1 MGMADEEKKSN
12 WKIWIYLT
20 PVYII
25 IAIPLLMWIK
35 KINSS
40 DVGLSKE
47 EYNVFNASEGEVKKR
62 QQQQNYDPGLTD
74 IGYTVRYRSG
84 DAPEGSL
91 SGDGP
96 SKEETEQVRAA
107 AEARQKQAA
116 GGKQGYNQKPAAQAA
131 LESSDTKAK
140 EQMGLGNQKGYLTYA
155 VGKTMDNPKAV
166 GALMNNSWV
175 VKGFMGRSTVKG
187 ALGSPE
193 GLSNYLKNTNAVN
206 NFLGNSVVQ
215 AAMKNPAV
223 VNAFASSAMAGAI
236 LSSPGVQ
243 GLMQNPQ
250 ALIEMANTNPQV
262 MALLSNPN
270 VMAALM
276 NNPQTAGLAAGLGGG
291 MGGGFA
297 PK

>member
-1 MGMADEEKKSN
+1 MADEENKFN
-12 WKIWIYLT
+12 WKIWVYLT

-25 IAIPLLMWIK
+25 IAVPLLMWIN
-35 KINSS
+35 KINSG

-62 QQQQNYDPGLTD
+62 QQQKNYDPGLTD

-84 DAPEGSL
+84 DAAEGSL

-96 SKEETEQVRAA
+96 SKEAEERVREAA
-107 AEARQKQAA
+107 AARQQAA
-116 GGKQGYNQKPAAQAA
+116 GGKQGYNAKPAAQTA
-131 LESSDTKAK
+131 LESSDTRVK

-155 VGKTMDNPKAV
+155 VGKTMNNPKAV
-166 GALMNNSWV
+166 AALMNNSWV

-193 GLSNYLKNTNAVN
+193 GLNNYLKNTNAVN

-223 VNAFASSAMAGAI
+223 VNAFAGSAMASAI

-250 ALIEMANTNPQV
+250 ALMEMANTNPEV
-262 MALLSNPN
+262 MQLLSNPN
-270 VMAALM
+270 VMSALM

-291 MGGGFA
+291 FA

>member
-1 MGMADEEKKSN
+1 MGMADEEKKAG
-12 WKIWIYLT
+12 WKIWVYLT

-25 IAIPLLMWIK
+25 IAIPLLMWIN
-35 KINSS
+35 KINSG
-40 DVGLSKE
+40 DVALSKE
-47 EYNVFNASEGEVKKR
+47 EYSVFNASEGEVNKR
-62 QQQQNYDPGLTD
+62 QQQKNYDPGLTD

-84 DAPEGSL
+84 DAPEVGRG
-91 SGDGP
+91 GDGTP
-96 SKEETEQVRAA
+96 KEAGQQGREAA
-107 AEARQKQAA
+107 ARQQQAA
-116 GGKQGYNQKPAAQAA
+116 GGTQGHNAKPAAQAA
-131 LESSDTKAK
+131 LESSDTRAK
-140 EQMGLGNQKGYLTYA
+140 EQMGLGNQKGYLTHA

-193 GLSNYLKNTNAVN
+193 GLNNYLKNTNAVN

-223 VNAFASSAMAGAI
+223 VNAFAGSAMAGAI

-262 MALLSNPN
+262 MQLLSNPN

-291 MGGGFA
+291 FT
-297 PK
+297 PR

>member
-1 MGMADEEKKSN
+1 MGMADEEKKSG
-12 WKIWIYLT
+12 WKIWVYLT

-40 DVGLSKE
+40 DVGLSRE

-62 QQQQNYDPGLTD
+62 QQQNYDPGLTD
-74 IGYTVRYRSG
+74 IGYAVRYRSG
-84 DAPEGSL
+84 DQAEG
-91 SGDGP
+91 GAGRDGA
-96 SKEETEQVRAA
+96 SKREEQEAREAA
-107 AEARQKQAA
+107 AARQQAA
-116 GGKQGYNQKPAAQAA
+116 GGKQGYNAKPAAQAA
-131 LESSDTKAK
+131 LESADTRAK

-155 VGKTMDNPKAV
+155 VGKTMDNPKAAA
-166 GALMNNSWV
+166 ALMNNSWV

-215 AAMKNPAV
+215 SALKNPAL

-262 MALLSNPN
+262 MQLLSNPN

-291 MGGGFA
+291 FA

>member
-1 MGMADEEKKSN
+1 MADEENKSN
-12 WKIWIYLT
+12 WKIWVYLT

-25 IAIPLLMWIK
+25 IAVPLLMWIN

-91 SGDGP
+91 RGDGA

-107 AEARQKQAA
+107 AAARQQAA
-116 GGKQGYNQKPAAQAA
+116 GGKQGYNPKSAAQTA

-155 VGKTMDNPKAV
+155 VGKTMNNPKAV
-166 GALMNNSWV
+166 AALMNNSWV

-193 GLSNYLKNTNAVN
+193 GLNNYLKNTNAVN

-215 AAMKNPAV
+215 AAMNNPAL
-223 VNAFASSAMAGAI
+223 VNAFASSAMASAI
-236 LSSPGVQ
+236 LASPGVQ
-243 GLMQNPQ
+243 GMMQNPQ
-250 ALIEMANTNPQV
+250 ALIELANTNPQV
-262 MALLSNPN
+262 MQLLSNPN
-270 VMAALM
+270 VMGALM

>member
-1 MGMADEEKKSN
+1 MADEEKKAG

-25 IAIPLLMWIK
+25 IAIPLLMWMK

-62 QQQQNYDPGLTD
+62 QQQKNYDPGLTD

-84 DAPEGSL
+84 DAPEGGL
-91 SGDGP
+91 GGDGP
-96 SKEETEQVRAA
+96 SKEEEAREAA
-107 AEARQKQAA
+107 AARQQQGA
-116 GGKQGYNQKPAAQAA
+116 GGKQDYNPKSAAQTA
-131 LESSDTKAK
+131 LESPDTKAK

-155 VGKTMDNPKAV
+155 VGKTMNNPKAMA
-166 GALMNNSWV
+166 ALMNNSWV

-193 GLSNYLKNTNAVN
+193 GLNNYLKNTNAVN

-215 AAMKNPAV
+215 AAMNNPAL
-223 VNAFASSAMAGAI
+223 VNAFAGSAMASAI
-236 LSSPGVQ
+236 LASPGVQ

-250 ALIEMANTNPQV
+250 ALMEMANTNPQV
-262 MALLSNPN
+262 MQLLANPN
-270 VMAALM
+270 VMGALM

-291 MGGGFA
+291 MGGFT

>member
-1 MGMADEEKKSN
+1 MGMADEARKSG
-12 WKIWIYLT
+12 WKIWVYLT

-35 KINSS
+35 KINSG

-62 QQQQNYDPGLTD
+62 RQQKNYDPGLTD

-96 SKEETEQVRAA
+96 SKEAEQQAREAA
-107 AEARQKQAA
+107 GARQQQAA
-116 GGKQGYNQKPAAQAA
+116 GGNQGYRPKPAAQAA
-131 LESSDTKAK
+131 LESSDTRAK

-155 VGKTMDNPKAV
+155 VGKTMNNPKAV
-166 GALMNNSWV
+166 AALMNNSWV

-193 GLSNYLKNTNAVN
+193 GLNNYLKNTTAVN

-223 VNAFASSAMAGAI
+223 VNAFAGSAMASAI

-250 ALIEMANTNPQV
+250 ALMEMANTNPEV
-262 MALLSNPN
+262 MQLLANPN

-291 MGGGFA
+291 LA

>member
-1 MGMADEEKKSN
+1 MADEARKSG
-12 WKIWIYLT
+12 WKIWVYLT

-62 QQQQNYDPGLTD
+62 RQQKNYDPGLTD

-91 SGDGP
+91 GGDGP
-96 SKEETEQVRAA
+96 SKEAEERVREAA
-107 AEARQKQAA
+107 AARGQQAA
-116 GGKQGYNQKPAAQAA
+116 AGEQGYKPKPAAQAA
-131 LESSDTKAK
+131 LESSDTRAK

-155 VGKTMDNPKAV
+155 VGKTMNNPKAV
-166 GALMNNSWV
+166 AALMNNSWV

-193 GLSNYLKNTNAVN
+193 GLNNYLKNTTAVN

-215 AAMKNPAV
+215 AAIKNPAV
-223 VNAFASSAMAGAI
+223 VNAFAGSAMAGAI

-250 ALIEMANTNPQV
+250 ALMEMANTNPEV
-262 MALLSNPN
+262 MQLLSNPN

-276 NNPQTAGLAAGLGGG
+276 NNPQTAGLAANL
-291 MGGGFA
+291 GGGFA

>member
-1 MGMADEEKKSN
+1 MGMADEEKKSG

-47 EYNVFNASEGEVKKR
+47 EYSVFNASEGEIKKR
-62 QQQQNYDPGLTD
+62 QQQKNYDPGLTD

-96 SKEETEQVRAA
+96 SKEQTEKVRAE
-107 AEARQKQAA
+107 AEARQQAA
-116 GGKQGYNQKPAAQAA
+116 AGKQGYNAKPAAQSA
-131 LESSDTKAK
+131 LESADTRAK

-155 VGKTMDNPKAV
+155 VGKTMNNPKAAA
-166 GALMNNSWV
+166 ALMNNSWV
-175 VKGFMGRSTVKG
+175 VKGFMGRATVKG

-215 AAMKNPAV
+215 SALKNPAL
-223 VNAFASSAMAGAI
+223 VNAFATSAMAGAI

-250 ALIEMANTNPQV
+250 ALLEMANTNPQV
-262 MALLSNPN
+262 MQLLSNPN

-291 MGGGFA
+291 MGGFA